1 MLCLDGLSKLGSEG
15 VQIAMNRFARKVA
28 VITGGASGI
37 GAASARRF
45 HREGASVVVCDLNET
60 AGRALCTELGED
72 RAHFYRCDVSLFSDV
87 QGLMQAAVER
97 FGGLDIVFNN
107 AGIGSFARTT
117 ELAIEDWQRVIA
129 VDLNGV
135 FYGTKA
141 AIPHL
146 TARGGG
152 VIINTASISGMAG
165 DFGFAAYNAAKGGV
179 INYTRAAAID
189 HARENIRINAI
200 CPGPV
205 ATPIISSIE
214 QIPGLKERW
223 DDAVPMG
230 RFAQPE
236 EIAAV
241 AAFLAS
247 DDASYM
253 TGAILA
259 VDGGLTAHT
268 GQPNLT
274 RIMAGLS

>member
-1 MLCLDGLSKLGSEG
+1 
-15 VQIAMNRFARKVA
+15 MNRFSGKVV

-45 HREGASVVVCDLNET
+45 HREGARVVISDVNES
-60 AGRALCTELGED
+60 GGLALCAELGED
-72 RAHFYRCDVSLFSDV
+72 RAHFYRCDVSVFAEV
-87 QGLMQAAVER
+87 EGLMNEAAGH
-97 FGGLDIVFNN
+97 FGGLDVVFNN
-107 AGIGSFARTT
+107 AGIGSFGRTT

-129 VDLNGV
+129 IDLHGV

-141 AIPHL
+141 ALPHL
-146 TARGGG
+146 KARGGG
-152 VIINTASISGMAG
+152 VIINTASISGMGG

-205 ATPIISSIE
+205 ATPIIAGIE
-214 QIPGLKERW
+214 QIPGLKDRW
-223 DDAVPMG
+223 ADAVPMG

-259 VDGGLTAHT
+259 VDGGLTSHT

-274 RIMAGLS
+274 RIMAGGG